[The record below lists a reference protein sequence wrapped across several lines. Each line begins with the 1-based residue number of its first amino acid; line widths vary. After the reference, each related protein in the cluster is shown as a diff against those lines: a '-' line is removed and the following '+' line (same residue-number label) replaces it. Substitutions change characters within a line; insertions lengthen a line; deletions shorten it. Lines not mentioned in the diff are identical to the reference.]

1 MSARE
6 REARTLTSL
15 VKLARAAADAAG
27 QEVSEME
34 AAIADTDDR
43 LRLLADAVVWEEG
56 LARASDT
63 VDFDSLS
70 RFREGMARKQKSLAE
85 TRDKQAAALVAA
97 RANLQAAF
105 AEMKKLEPLLESA
118 NTAAAGR
125 RSSSPACRPTRWR
138 SRCPRSAVC
147 CACG

>member
-105 AEMKKLEPLLESA
+105 AEMKKLEHLLESA

-125 RSSSPACRPTRWR
+125 RLRADAMRLDEAARAR
-138 SRCPRSAVC
+138 HRRGALR
-147 CACG
+147 

>member
-105 AEMKKLEPLLESA
+105 AEMKKLEHLLESA
-118 NTAAAGR
+118 NTAAADR
-125 RSSSPACRPTRWR
+125 RLRADAMRLDEAARAR
-138 SRCPRSAVC
+138 HRRGALR
-147 CACG
+147 